1 MQIGS
6 IISKMGFVHAG
17 IIGEVNALVNSLLHI
32 IALMTLSFGKS
43 RYLFF
48 FERKVSLLKTVTL
61 SFPNH

>member
-48 FERKVSLLKTVTL
+48 F
-61 SFPNH
+61 